1 MLAFYHGKKYN
12 EDKEEYFKHSDI
24 FVFPTFYPN
33 ECFPLVLLEAMQQG
47 LPCISTNEGGISG
60 IIDDGKT
67 GFIVEKRN
75 PVQLAEKI
83 EVLLKDKKLRKYMGA
98 AGKIKFD
105 EEFTL
110 SKFEEKME
118 CILQKM

>member
-1 MLAFYHGKKYN
+1 
-12 EDKEEYFKHSDI
+12 
-24 FVFPTFYPN
+24 
-33 ECFPLVLLEAMQQG
+33 MQKG
-47 LPCISTNEGGISG
+47 LPCISTNEGGISS

-75 PVQLAEKI
+75 PVQFAEKI

-98 AGKIKFD
+98 AGKIKFE